1 MHRSCLFSFKNCLI
15 SSHEIIR
22 AGEAKSGLITFEAC
36 VERARKYIRDDS
48 NAALNL
54 AGKFLEYENAALQN
68 ELHLKTE
75 LIAKTDAAYF
85 ETKVAWNDTKSAIIK
100 DNLRA
105 RGLLSSRGVFERVLQ
120 LVHMENYGTSQ
131 PFRAT
136 QICKQLGKLNPK
148 GIFLLYLTCEL
159 Q

>member
-1 MHRSCLFSFKNCLI
+1 MEL
-15 SSHEIIR
+15 
-22 AGEAKSGLITFEAC
+22 
-36 VERARKYIRDDS
+36 ARKYVRDDS
-48 NAALNL
+48 TAALNL
-54 AGKFLEYENAALQN
+54 AGKFLEYENAALQK
-68 ELHLKTE
+68 ELDLKTE
-75 LIAKTDAAYF
+75 LIAKIDAAYI

>member
-1 MHRSCLFSFKNCLI
+1 MEL
-15 SSHEIIR
+15 
-22 AGEAKSGLITFEAC
+22 
-36 VERARKYIRDDS
+36 ARKYVRDDS
-48 NAALNL
+48 TAALNL

-68 ELHLKTE
+68 ENAALQKELHLKTE

-85 ETKVAWNDTKSAIIK
+85 DTKVAWNDTKSAITK
-100 DNLRA
+100 DNLHA

-148 GIFLLYLTCEL
+148 GIFLLYLTFEL